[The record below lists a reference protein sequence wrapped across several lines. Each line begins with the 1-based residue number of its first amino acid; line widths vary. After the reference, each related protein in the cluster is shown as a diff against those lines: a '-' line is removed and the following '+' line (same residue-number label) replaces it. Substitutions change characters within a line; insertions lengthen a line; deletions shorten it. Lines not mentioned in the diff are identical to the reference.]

1 MTATA
6 AGHSSL
12 MRRITLATG
21 VELAVH
27 QLGDGEPVLLLHA
40 WGETH
45 RSFDRLVSL
54 LPRTLHLV
62 VPDQRGVGDSAKPA
76 HGYALHDAVGDVIA
90 LLDALGLDAS
100 WLVGTSSGGYLAQQV
115 TVDYPDRVRG
125 LVLIGAPSNL
135 HQASPGS
142 FLDLLSS
149 FHDPVTRGDIDALNG
164 ALPLHSPV
172 PAAFLDDQ
180 MTAALTIPKSVWSA
194 AIQGLLAAPPPIQ
207 SGPIT
212 VRTLI
217 LSGAEED
224 VLPADQANEL
234 AAAIAGSRLVT
245 YEGTGHLVLWEQPE
259 RVAADVTAFITRP
272 HPRAA
277 QALSTALAYL
287 DDFAARIDDPKLRDG
302 FLNQVWTLCESSD
315 PIRWMH
321 CCASERSEATGVQ

>member
-12 MRRITLATG
+12 MRRVTLATG

-45 RSFDRLVSL
+45 RSFDRLVPL

-100 WLVGTSSGGYLAQQV
+100 WLVGTSSGGYLAEQV

-135 HQASPGS
+135 HQASPS
-142 FLDLLSS
+142 PFLDLLSS

-194 AIQGLLAAPPPIQ
+194 SIQGLLTAPPPIQ

-212 VRTLI
+212 VRTL
-217 LSGAEED
+217 D
-224 VLPADQANEL
+224 PV
-234 AAAIAGSRLVT
+234 GSRR
-245 YEGTGHLVLWEQPE
+245 GRSARRPGQRIGGGDRRQPLGDV
-259 RVAADVTAFITRP
+259 RRHRPPRPVGAAGARRRRRDRLHHKATDLSMPVRMF
-272 HPRAA
+272 RA
-277 QALSTALAYL
+277 TK
-287 DDFAARIDDPKLRDG
+287 AA
-302 FLNQVWTLCESSD
+302 
-315 PIRWMH
+315 
-321 CCASERSEATGVQ
+321 GVK